1 MSWFPLMETAMTRN
15 EQFANVQIAIVLTT
29 AKAFF
34 GFVTALF
41 VSLLEPDMF
50 RMAPTHK
57 I

>member
-1 MSWFPLMETAMTRN
+1 METAMTRN
-15 EQFANVQIAIVLTT
+15 EQIAIVLTT
-29 AKAFF
+29 AKSFF
-34 GFVTALF
+34 DSVAGSL

>member
-1 MSWFPLMETAMTRN
+1 MTRN
-15 EQFANVQIAIVLTT
+15 EHIAAVLTT

-34 GFVTALF
+34 GFVTAAF

-57 I
+57 M

>member
-1 MSWFPLMETAMTRN
+1 METAMTRN

>member
-1 MSWFPLMETAMTRN
+1 METAMTRN
-15 EQFANVQIAIVLTT
+15 EHIAIVLTA
-29 AKAFF
+29 AKSLL
-34 GFVTALF
+34 GFVTAPL